1 MQRGSNLERLGDYN
15 QAVILE
21 GIRLAPEGIS
31 RVELAEETKLSPQTV
46 SNVVRRLLDDGMVR
60 EDRTIINGP
69 GKPRTVLQLENNRLL
84 GVGIH
89 LDPGVMTLV
98 VVNLAGEKVAE
109 VSRPLPSGSQNEIIR
124 EITDAVNVLIR
135 TNRHKRANYVG
146 VGIAAPGPIDATNGR
161 LINPPLLDEWK
172 NIELVTP
179 LSKSLRMP
187 VTLSKDTVAMT
198 IAEQWIGGGQ
208 GHNNFVFAYVGSGV
222 GVGMVI
228 DGQVVH
234 GVSGNAGE
242 FGHFV
247 AGETGVECKV
257 CGREDCVASTLNP
270 KYLLQQ
276 AHEAGV
282 DFGMTEAEI
291 EADPSAALGLM
302 ATKARDGDKGASQV
316 VLMVAQRLGA
326 AIGTLVSIL
335 DLDTVFVGGH
345 TWNDVSE
352 LALDLVSD
360 VINRNHLG
368 AGSHTVTVR
377 NTALGTSVGAMGGAC
392 VILDSHISPRASSLL
407 LR

>member
-98 VVNLAGEKVAE
+98 AVNLAGEKVAE
-109 VSRPLPSGSQNEIIR
+109 ESRPIPVGSQNEIIR

-135 TNRHKRANYVG
+135 SNRHKRANYVG
-146 VGIAAPGPIDATNGR
+146 VGIAAPGPIDVENGR
-161 LINPPLLDEWK
+161 LINPPLLNGWK
-172 NIELVTP
+172 GIELVGP

-187 VTLSKDTVAMT
+187 VTLAKDTVAMT

-208 GHNNFVFAYVGSGV
+208 GHNNFIFTYVGSGI

-242 FGHFV
+242 IGHFV
-247 AGETGVECKV
+247 VGETGVECGV
-257 CGREDCVASTLNP
+257 CGRSDCVASTLDRTF
-270 KYLLQQ
+270 LLGL
-276 AHEAGV
+276 AKEDGV
-282 DFGMTEAEI
+282 DLGMSEEDIA
-291 EADPSAALGLM
+291 ADPNAALGRL
-302 ATKARDGDKGASQV
+302 AEIAREGDEAAKKII
-316 VLMVAQRLGA
+316 LMVAERLGSA
-326 AIGTLVSIL
+326 LGTLVSVM
-335 DLDTVFVGGH
+335 DLNTVFVGGH

-352 LALDLVSD
+352 FLLEPVAA
-360 VINRNHLG
+360 VINRHFLG
-368 AGSHTVTVR
+368 AGSHAVTVQ

-392 VILDSHISPRASSLL
+392 LILDSHISPRASSLL

>member
-89 LDPGVMTLV
+89 LDPGIMTLV
-98 VVNLAGEKVAE
+98 VVNLAGEKIAE
-109 VSRPLPSGSQNEIIR
+109 ESRPLPTGSQNEIIR
-124 EITDAVNVLIR
+124 EITDAVNILIR
-135 TNRHKRANYVG
+135 SNRHKRANYVG
-146 VGIAAPGPIDATNGR
+146 VGIAAPGPIDVANGR
-161 LINPPLLDEWK
+161 LLNPPLLDEWK
-172 NIELVTP
+172 DIELVAP

-242 FGHFV
+242 FGHFIV
-247 AGETGVECKV
+247 GETGIKCKL
-257 CGREDCVASTLNP
+257 CGRTDCVASNLQRD
-270 KYLLQQ
+270 YLLGL
-276 AHEAGV
+276 AKDENV

-291 EADPSAALGLM
+291 SADPSAALGRL
-302 ATKARDGDKGASQV
+302 AQLARGGDAGAQK
-316 VLMVAQRLGA
+316 VLMFVAERLGA
-326 AIGTLVSIL
+326 AVGTLISIL

-345 TWNDVSE
+345 TWSDVSE
-352 LALDLVSD
+352 LLLEPVSEI
-360 VINRNHLG
+360 INRNHLG
-368 AGSHTVTVR
+368 AGSHEVTVR

>member
-89 LDPGVMTLV
+89 LDPGIMTLV
-98 VVNLAGEKVAE
+98 VVNLAGEKIAE
-109 VSRPLPSGSQNEIIR
+109 ESRPLPTGSQNEIIR
-124 EITDAVNVLIR
+124 EITDAVNILIR
-135 TNRHKRANYVG
+135 SNRHKRANYVG
-146 VGIAAPGPIDATNGR
+146 VGIAAPGPIDVANGR
-161 LINPPLLDEWK
+161 LLNPPLLDEWK
-172 NIELVTP
+172 DIELVAP

-242 FGHFV
+242 FGHFIV
-247 AGETGVECKV
+247 GETGIKCKL
-257 CGREDCVASTLNP
+257 CGRTDCVASNLQRD
-270 KYLLQQ
+270 YLLGL
-276 AHEAGV
+276 AKDENV

-291 EADPSAALGLM
+291 SADPSAALGRL
-302 ATKARDGDKGASQV
+302 AQLARGGDAGVQK
-316 VLMVAQRLGA
+316 VLMFVAERLGA
-326 AIGTLVSIL
+326 AVGTLISIL

-345 TWNDVSE
+345 TWSDVSE
-352 LALDLVSD
+352 LLLEPVSEI
-360 VINRNHLG
+360 INRNHLG
-368 AGSHTVTVR
+368 AGSHEVTVR